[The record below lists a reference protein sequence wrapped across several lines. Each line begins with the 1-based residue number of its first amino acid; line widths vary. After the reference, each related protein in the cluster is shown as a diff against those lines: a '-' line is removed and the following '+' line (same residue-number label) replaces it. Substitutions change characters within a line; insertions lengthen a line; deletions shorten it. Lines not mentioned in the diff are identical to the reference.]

1 MLEINTIINY
11 KFIFLFFILIVFNI
25 KTDIR
30 KFNRKRR
37 FEKSECIIENK
48 KEKIKS
54 TQPLKLNNKKIIKK
68 IINYKNASKFD
79 KNPVL
84 IKDNKKKKNNIF
96 INPFVENEQK
106 YFDYFLSLKKMPKN
120 KDSPIIEK
128 EKKDIF
134 ENISANI
141 GTFITSLEEIY
152 FNNINRFGNGLI
164 ILNKLIFFCE
174 ILGVKK
180 ILINKD
186 NNLYINKTIY
196 DEEYNLSI
204 EINDNM
210 NIENQNIIIDQL
222 ENPEINQFYTFSN
235 YFPNLFFIF
244 FNLRI
249 ENRFN
254 VFKNEILNNLPK
266 VKSHPNDLYIHIRG
280 GDIFSEKALD
290 KGYSSSYAQYPL
302 CFYSKIIE
310 NYKFKK
316 IYIISEDKLNP
327 ILNKLLNKYKNITYN
342 KNSLE
347 KDISLLAHAY
357 NVVGSVSSFIISIIK
372 LNDNLKN
379 FWEYDI
385 YQMEHRLYHMH
396 HSLYDY
402 PRNYTIYRMKP
413 SKSYQINM
421 YIWKRSDEQIN
432 IMLYDKCPN
441 KFKIILLNN

>member
-1 MLEINTIINY
+1 MLEINTIINH
-11 KFIFLFFILIVFNI
+11 KFIILFLILIVINT
-25 KTDIR
+25 KSENS
-30 KFNRKRR
+30 KFNRKR
-37 FEKSECIIENK
+37 KYDKNKHIIKNK
-48 KEKIKS
+48 KEKIKFP
-54 TQPLKLNNKKIIKK
+54 QPLKLKKKLIIKKTNNKKESKVDKK
-68 IINYKNASKFD
+68 TIS
-79 KNPVL
+79 
-84 IKDNKKKKNNIF
+84 IKDNKNKSNDSF

-106 YFDYFLSLKKMPKN
+106 YYDYFLSLKKMPKN
-120 KDSPIIEK
+120 KNSPIIEN
-128 EKKDIF
+128 EKNEILQ
-134 ENISANI
+134 NISANVGSI
-141 GTFITSLEEIY
+141 ITSLDEIY

-164 ILNKLIFFCE
+164 MLNKLIFFCE

-196 DEEYNLSI
+196 DKEYNLSI

-210 NIENQNIIIDQL
+210 NIENQNVIFDQL
-222 ENPEINQFYTFSN
+222 ENPIINQIYTFTN
-235 YFPNLFFIF
+235 YFPNLFYIF

-266 VKSHPNDLYIHIRG
+266 VKIDPKDLYIHIRG

-316 IYIISEDKLNP
+316 IYIISADKLNP
-327 ILNKLLNKYKNITYN
+327 MVNKLLNKYKNITYN

-347 KDISLLAHAY
+347 KDIALLAHAY
-357 NVVGSVSSFIISIIK
+357 NVVGSVSSFVISIIK

-413 SKSYQINM
+413 SELYQIDM

-432 IMLYDKCPN
+432 IMLNDKCPN
-441 KFKIILLNN
+441 KFKIIFPHN